1 MFNLFSKSKPKS
13 KSKITIAAHNGEF
26 HADDVFAVATLKI
39 FLVNVAGVDT
49 GDIRIVRTRDSLVI
63 ENADYVVD
71 VGAVYDPAKN
81 RFDHHQTGGAG
92 ERANGIPYASFGL
105 VWKTYGEQIAGSAEA
120 AQIIDEKVVQPID
133 ASDNGV
139 SITKEIFSGIR
150 YYSLSSLI
158 SSMNPTWNE
167 RSESIDEIFVKAVE
181 LAESILWREI
191 TVAQNNVA
199 GFSFARD
206 AYEKSPD
213 KRVIILDQKYPCERL
228 YMKLPEPL
236 FIIYP
241 KDGVWRIKAIKKSD
255 DVFENRKDLPSAW
268 AGKSGAELEQV
279 SGVSGA
285 LFCHNKLF
293 MAAAKTREAAVAMA
307 EIALK

>member
-1 MFNLFSKSKPKS
+1 MLNLFK
-13 KSKITIAAHNGEF
+13 KSKITLVAHSGEF
-26 HADDVFAVATLKI
+26 HADDVFATAALKI
-39 FLVNVAGVDT
+39 FLDRAGAGTHVQ
-49 GDIRIVRTRDSLVI
+49 IVRTRDAAII
-63 ENADYVVD
+63 EQADYVVD
-71 VGAVYDPAKN
+71 VGALYDPAKN

-105 VWKTYGEQIAGSAEA
+105 VWKAYGERITGSAEA
-120 AQIIDEKVVQPID
+120 AQIIDEKLVQPID

-139 SITKEIFSGIR
+139 SITKELFAGVR
-150 YYSLSSLI
+150 PYSLSSLI
-158 SSMNPTWNE
+158 SSLNPTWNE
-167 RSESIDEIFVKAVE
+167 NSAGIDEIFIKAVE

-199 GFSFARD
+199 GFTFARE

-213 KRVIILDQKYPCERL
+213 KRVIILDQKYPYERL
-228 YMKLPEPL
+228 YMQFPEPL
-236 FIIYP
+236 FVIYP
-241 KDGVWRIKAIKKSD
+241 KDSVWRLKAIKKSND
-255 DVFENRKDLPSAW
+255 LFENRKDLPAAW
-268 AGKSGAELEQV
+268 AGKTGAELEQV

-293 MAAAKTREAAVAMA
+293 MAAAKSREAAVALA